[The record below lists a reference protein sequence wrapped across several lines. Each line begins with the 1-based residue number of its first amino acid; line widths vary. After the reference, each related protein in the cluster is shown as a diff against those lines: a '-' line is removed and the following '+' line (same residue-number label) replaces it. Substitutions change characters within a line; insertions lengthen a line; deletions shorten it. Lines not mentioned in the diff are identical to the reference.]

1 MKSTIAEATGVIEQ
15 DNSKA
20 VVQARIDALNKEML
34 GLVET
39 NLQNGLTLDETEG
52 KFKELSE
59 QIDALMRRLECMES
73 TTPTS
78 NDQGAYVEKLI
89 RGIDIYKG
97 ADAEYDDN
105 IVRQTIECIR
115 VFPDGKL
122 TVIFGG
128 GYAVECRDG

>member
-1 MKSTIAEATGVIEQ
+1 MKSSITEATGIIEQ
-15 DNSKA
+15 DNNK
-20 VVQARIDALNKEML
+20 VMIQAQIDALNKEML
-34 GLVET
+34 GLVEK

-52 KFKELSE
+52 KFKDLSE
-59 QIDALMRRLECMES
+59 QIDVLTRQLEYMES

-78 NDQGAYVEKLI
+78 DDQGAAVDKLI
-89 RGIDIYKG
+89 KGIDSYKD

-128 GYAVECRDG
+128 GYAVEVDD